1 MDAQIK
7 TIAVLGSSTSSN
19 DAYDDDAQALGEVL
33 AQNDYALLLPG
44 DLDGVK
50 GAASLG
56 ALYEQGAVSNVF
68 PDPGGSTVAKPHLK
82 TTNDDLLSERVIVD
96 GVQGVKSS
104 LFNRADVSVLL
115 EGGLEELD
123 QAMHMAR
130 KGQPLI
136 VVNANGFYNGLEDQ
150 IETLRAEGAERHF
163 YDADMPHLHVVEDV
177 SEVLPIL
184 EVYKAQG
191 VPQVDQDTKFREE
204 KANDR
209 AARPEREGDLP
220 GFTHRQGMFI
230 LADEAGLLSLSRA
243 ANAMANE
250 PYSPLT
256 IDNSGGYYD
265 GLVTQLNHYVE
276 MGVEPQSAVEN
287 VFVTSSRDE
296 TQALSRGGRDDLHN
310 LDEFAM

>member
-19 DAYDDDAQALGEVL
+19 DAYDDDAQSLGETL

-44 DLDGVK
+44 DVDGVK

-56 ALYEQGAVSNVF
+56 ALYKQGAVSNVF
-68 PDPGGSTVAKPHLK
+68 SDPGSIGGQPHPK
-82 TTNDDLLSERVIVD
+82 TTNDDLLSQRVMVD
-96 GVQGVKSS
+96 GPQGVKSS

-115 EGGLEELD
+115 EGGLEELGH
-123 QAMHMAR
+123 AMHLAR

-136 VVNANGFYNGLEDQ
+136 VVNANGFYNGLEEQ
-150 IETLRAEGAERHF
+150 IDTLREEGASRNF
-163 YDADMPHLHVVEDV
+163 FDADMPHVHVVDDV

-191 VPQVDQDTKFREE
+191 VPQVDQDAKFREE

-256 IDNSGGYYD
+256 IDNSSGYYD

-276 MGVEPQSAVEN
+276 MGMEPQSAVES

-296 TQALSRGGRDDLHN
+296 TQALSQGGRDQLHD
-310 LDEFAM
+310 LDEFAL